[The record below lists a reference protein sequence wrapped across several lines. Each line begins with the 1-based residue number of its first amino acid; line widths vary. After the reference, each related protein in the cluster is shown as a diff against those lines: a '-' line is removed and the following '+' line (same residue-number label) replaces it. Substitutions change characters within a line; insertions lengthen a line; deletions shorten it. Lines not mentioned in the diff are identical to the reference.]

1 MYSLASLIVERQSA
15 SDGAPGNLSGGA
27 KLNLIIC
34 KATIGA
40 MCVGL
45 DELPDS
51 EAIRGF
57 VGGEGN
63 VFAHELVSVF

>member
-1 MYSLASLIVERQSA
+1 
-15 SDGAPGNLSGGA
+15 
-27 KLNLIIC
+27 
-34 KATIGA
+34 

-57 VGGEGN
+57 VGGESN

>member
-1 MYSLASLIVERQSA
+1 
-15 SDGAPGNLSGGA
+15 
-27 KLNLIIC
+27 
-34 KATIGA
+34 

-57 VGGEGN
+57 VGGEDN
-63 VFAHELVSVF
+63 VFAHELVSVFDSFRQDLVASGRLANLVLE

>member
-1 MYSLASLIVERQSA
+1 
-15 SDGAPGNLSGGA
+15 
-27 KLNLIIC
+27 
-34 KATIGA
+34 

-63 VFAHELVSVF
+63 VFANELVSVFDCRIWSPSGRLATD